1 MQSERILRCGAI
13 RQRGVP
19 RNFPRFR
26 NKVKRSRSQR
36 RHVQRLA
43 NMASGVRSAGVLV
56 YERPASREI
65 QQGHAAQN
73 G

>member
-19 RNFPRFR
+19 PNFPSLR
-26 NKVKRSRSQR
+26 NEVQRSRGQR
-36 RHVQRLA
+36 WHVQRLA
-43 NMASGVRSAGVLV
+43 NVASGVWSAGVLV